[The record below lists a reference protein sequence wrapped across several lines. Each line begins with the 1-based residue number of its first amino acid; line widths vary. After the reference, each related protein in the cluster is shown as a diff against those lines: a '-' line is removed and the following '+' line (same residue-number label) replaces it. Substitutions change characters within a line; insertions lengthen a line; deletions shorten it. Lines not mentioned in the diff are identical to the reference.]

1 MFAEITPTKCDFGP
15 QTDQFHL
22 TLYFPSPG
30 VPTMGAGK
38 GGSSL
43 IQTHQ
48 NSEHYTTI
56 CSDNILHIHRVWFQS
71 QHHLKSYPRS
81 QQGAPKWENFTFRL
95 SVCFYWKHSCENTK
109 K

>member
-1 MFAEITPTKCDFGP
+1 MFAEITPIECDFGP

-81 QQGAPKWENFTFRL
+81 QQGAPKWKNFTFRL

>member
-1 MFAEITPTKCDFGP
+1 MFAEITPIECDFGP

-56 CSDNILHIHRVWFQS
+56 CSDNILHTHRVWFQS

-81 QQGAPKWENFTFRL
+81 QQGAPKWKNFTFRL
-95 SVCFYWKHSCENTK
+95 SVCFYWKQSCENTK